1 MHILLETFFCFT
13 QELMRMTW
21 VFQDHFKLKINPGVD
36 SFCEVMF
43 VALLLQLFHG
53 IRNWQKKINATFPF
67 SGPSQVNFPFVHGS
81 AESAECE

>member
-21 VFQDHFKLKINPGVD
+21 VFQYHFKLKINPGVH
-36 SFCEVMF
+36 SLCEVMF
-43 VALLLQLFHG
+43 VALLPQLFHS
-53 IRNWQKKINATFPF
+53 IRNWQKKRNATFPF

>member
-1 MHILLETFFCFT
+1 
-13 QELMRMTW
+13 MRMTW

-36 SFCEVMF
+36 SLREVMF

-53 IRNWQKKINATFPF
+53 IRNLQNKINVTFPF
-67 SGPSQVNFPFVHGS
+67 SGPSWVNFSFVHGS